1 MRHLYAFTL
10 VAGLLT
16 APAVALAQAGVSP
29 RPAAPSATQPQTP
42 PAGPQQSSAG
52 IAMMRE
58 MPDARET
65 RDRLND
71 IFNQLPPSV
80 REVLRI
86 DPTLLYRPDYIANYP
101 VLAVFLEQHP
111 EIAHNPAFFIGERHF
126 DEQSSTPV
134 ARLLDS
140 VNRAI
145 ESLTMLLVIAT
156 IAGGIVFLARTI
168 IEHRR
173 WQRALRTQTELQTK
187 LIDRFS
193 SSDDLIAYLQSPAGK
208 ALTETPSLPQ
218 AVKPMSAPLS
228 RIFWSLQS
236 GIVAVALGLGLIIV
250 SRAVE
255 TPEFQSLASGVGVV
269 VLMIGVGFTVSAAV
283 SFFLSQRLGLV
294 QSLSARYSGEA
305 PGS

>member
-1 MRHLYAFTL
+1 
-10 VAGLLT
+10 
-16 APAVALAQAGVSP
+16 
-29 RPAAPSATQPQTP
+29 
-42 PAGPQQSSAG
+42 
-52 IAMMRE
+52 MRE

-86 DPTLLYRPDYIANYP
+86 DPTLLYRADYIGNYP
-101 VLAVFLEQHP
+101 VLAAFLEQHP

-126 DEQSSTPV
+126 DERNNTPISR
-134 ARLLDS
+134 AFDS
-140 VNRAI
+140 INRGI
-145 ESLTMLLVIAT
+145 QSLTIILVIGT
-156 IAGGIVFLARTI
+156 IAGAIVFLARTI

-173 WQRALRTQTELQTK
+173 WQRAMRTQTDLQTK

-208 ALTETPSLPQ
+208 ALTEAPVLPQ
-218 AVKPMSAPLS
+218 AARPMGAPLS

-236 GIVAVALGLGLIIV
+236 GIVALALGLGLIIV
-250 SRAVE
+250 SRAIA
-255 TPEFQSLASGVGVV
+255 TPEFYNLMSGIGIV
-269 VLMIGVGFTVSAAV
+269 VLMIGVGFTVSAAA
-283 SFFLSQRLGLV
+283 SYFLSHRLGLV
-294 QSLSARYSGEA
+294 QSLSTRYSGEA